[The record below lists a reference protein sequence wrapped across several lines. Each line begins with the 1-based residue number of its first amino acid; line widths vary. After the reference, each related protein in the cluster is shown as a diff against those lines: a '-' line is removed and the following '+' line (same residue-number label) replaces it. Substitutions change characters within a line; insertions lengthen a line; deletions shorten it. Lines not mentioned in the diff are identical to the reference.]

1 MINQEDYR
9 QKLKQIDGLVQKYAP
24 GSELETRVGQLKD
37 EMDRYAVKTLM
48 VGRFSA
54 GKSALLNAVLGRELL
69 AESQLPETELAAE
82 LAYSDTEY
90 IEAVSADGKATRL
103 PVDAADLIEPD
114 TCSHAVYHI
123 NSEFL
128 KKLPDIILVDMP
140 GFDSSI
146 ARHNKAILQYIGQAG
161 AYVLVVDC
169 EDGTLSQPT
178 VDFLKEI
185 RLYHSNL
192 AIVLTKCDK
201 KLPEDVAAVEAQV
214 AEVAG
219 AVFGGDIPV
228 TTLSAFDPKA
238 GERMLELLSKIDI
251 QTVFEENFRPG
262 LQELSTMLKSVISAV
277 KKGMYYDSKQI
288 ADQLEQ
294 IEREIKEIAARSK
307 TEQRKLH
314 SRLFEEA
321 YPNVLND
328 IKNALLSSSE
338 SLTEAAVSGPD
349 AFQRRVNDI
358 IRPIIVSSLN
368 VNIQMSVTHFI
379 ESADFSLGETVDS
392 GVVGEHMREVVEAIS
407 RFAHSGGG
415 EEGAKNGVQKLL
427 AVLAIAT
434 DFVAPWIEV
443 IVVLLPDIISVL
455 GKIGKKLRMEE
466 FNQKIRNQVIPQIIR
481 TLEPEMKGS
490 FLNIESRIMEELT
503 SRMNQHLQLQKETFT
518 DLSGKSARERK
529 EYEQRLADLDSDM
542 RALCSLE
549 EGLGL

>member
-1 MINQEDYR
+1 MLNKEEYR
-9 QKLKQIDGLVQKYAP
+9 QKLKQIGGLVRKYAP
-24 GSELETRVGQLKD
+24 DSELETRVGQLND
-37 EMDRYAVKTLM
+37 EMDRFAVKTLM

-54 GKSALLNAVLGRELL
+54 GKSALLNAVLERELL
-69 AESQLPETELAAE
+69 VESQLPETALAAE
-82 LAYSDTEY
+82 LAYSETEY
-90 IEAVSADGKATRL
+90 IEAVSADGKAIRL

-114 TCSHAVYHI
+114 QCSHAVYHI

-140 GFDSSI
+140 GFDSSV

-192 AIVLTKCDK
+192 AIALTKCDK

-214 AEVAG
+214 TGVAG

-228 TTLSAFDPKA
+228 TTVSAFDPKA
-238 GERMLELLSKIDI
+238 GERMLELLSKIDT
-251 QTVFEENFRPG
+251 QTVFKENFRPR
-262 LQELSTMLKSVISAV
+262 LLELSTMLKSVISAV

-288 ADQLEQ
+288 TDRLEQ
-294 IEREIKEIAARSK
+294 IERESKEIAARSK
-307 TEQRKLH
+307 TEQKRLH
-314 SRLFEEA
+314 SHLFEEA

-338 SLTEAAVSGPD
+338 SLTEAAVSGPEV
-349 AFQRRVNDI
+349 FQRRVNDI

-368 VNIQMSVTHFI
+368 INIQMSVTHFI
-379 ESADFSLGETVDS
+379 ESPEFSLGETVDS
-392 GVVGEHMREVVEAIS
+392 GVVGEHMREVVETIS

-415 EEGAKNGVQKLL
+415 EDGTRNGMQKLL
-427 AVLAIAT
+427 AILAITT

-455 GKIGKKLRMEE
+455 GKISRKLQMEE
-466 FNQKIRNQVIPQIIR
+466 LNNKIRNQVIPQIIR
-481 TLEPEMKGS
+481 TLEPEMKDS
-490 FLNIESRIMEELT
+490 FLNIESRIMDELT
-503 SRMNQHLQLQKETFT
+503 SRMNQLLQLQKETFT
-518 DLSGKSARERK
+518 ALSNESAKERQ
-529 EYEQRLADLDSDM
+529 EYEQRLADLASDM
-542 RALCSLE
+542 RSLCCLE
-549 EGLGL
+549 EE

>member
-1 MINQEDYR
+1 MLNKEEYR
-9 QKLKQIDGLVQKYAP
+9 QKLKQIGGLVRKYAP
-24 GSELETRVGQLKD
+24 DSELETRVGQLND

-54 GKSALLNAVLGRELL
+54 GKSALLNAVLERELL
-69 AESQLPETELAAE
+69 VESQLPETALAAE
-82 LAYSDTEY
+82 LAYSETEY
-90 IEAVSADGKATRL
+90 IEAVSADGKAMRL

-114 TCSHAVYHI
+114 QCSHAVYHI

-140 GFDSSI
+140 GFDSSV

-192 AIVLTKCDK
+192 AIALTKCDK

-214 AEVAG
+214 TGVAG

-228 TTLSAFDPKA
+228 TTVSAFDPKT
-238 GERMLELLSKIDI
+238 GERMLELLSKIDT
-251 QTVFEENFRPG
+251 QTVFEENFRPR
-262 LQELSTMLKSVISAV
+262 LLELSTMLKSVISAV

-288 ADQLEQ
+288 TDRLEQ
-294 IEREIKEIAARSK
+294 IERESKEIAARSK
-307 TEQRKLH
+307 TEQKRLH
-314 SRLFEEA
+314 SHLFEEA

-338 SLTEAAVSGPD
+338 SLTEAAVSGPEV
-349 AFQRRVNDI
+349 FQRRVNDI

-368 VNIQMSVTHFI
+368 INIQMSVTHFI
-379 ESADFSLGETVDS
+379 ESPEFSLGETVDS
-392 GVVGEHMREVVEAIS
+392 GVVGEHMREVVETIS

-415 EEGAKNGVQKLL
+415 EDGEKNGVQKLL
-427 AVLAIAT
+427 AILAITT

-455 GKIGKKLRMEE
+455 GKISRKLQMEE
-466 FNQKIRNQVIPQIIR
+466 LNNKIRNQVIPQIIR
-481 TLEPEMKGS
+481 TLEPEMKDS
-490 FLNIESRIMEELT
+490 FLNIESRIMDELT
-503 SRMNQHLQLQKETFT
+503 SRMNQLLQLQKETFT
-518 DLSGKSARERK
+518 ALSNESARERQQ
-529 EYEQRLADLDSDM
+529 YEQRLADLDSDM
-542 RALCSLE
+542 RALCCLE
-549 EGLGL
+549 EE

>member
-1 MINQEDYR
+1 MLNKEEYR
-9 QKLKQIDGLVQKYAP
+9 QKLKQIGGLVRKYAP
-24 GSELETRVGQLKD
+24 DSELETRVGQLND
-37 EMDRYAVKTLM
+37 EMDRFAVKTLM

-54 GKSALLNAVLGRELL
+54 GKSALLNAVLERELL
-69 AESQLPETELAAE
+69 VESQLPETALAAE
-82 LAYSDTEY
+82 LAYSETEY
-90 IEAVSADGKATRL
+90 IEAVSADGKAMRL

-114 TCSHAVYHI
+114 QCSHAVYHI

-140 GFDSSI
+140 GFDSSV

-192 AIVLTKCDK
+192 AIALTKCDK

-214 AEVAG
+214 TGVAG

-228 TTLSAFDPKA
+228 TTVSAFDPKA
-238 GERMLELLSKIDI
+238 GERMLELLSKIDT
-251 QTVFEENFRPG
+251 QTVFKENFRPR
-262 LQELSTMLKSVISAV
+262 LLELSTMLKSVISAV

-288 ADQLEQ
+288 TDRLEQ
-294 IEREIKEIAARSK
+294 IERESKEIAARSK
-307 TEQRKLH
+307 TEQKRLH
-314 SRLFEEA
+314 SHLFEEA

-338 SLTEAAVSGPD
+338 SLTEAAVSGPEV
-349 AFQRRVNDI
+349 FQRRVNDI

-368 VNIQMSVTHFI
+368 INIQMSVTHFI
-379 ESADFSLGETVDS
+379 ESPEFSLGETVDS
-392 GVVGEHMREVVEAIS
+392 GVVGEHMREVVETIS

-415 EEGAKNGVQKLL
+415 EDGTRNGMQKLL
-427 AVLAIAT
+427 AILAITT

-455 GKIGKKLRMEE
+455 GKISRKLQMEE
-466 FNQKIRNQVIPQIIR
+466 LNNKIRNQVIPQIIR
-481 TLEPEMKGS
+481 TLEPEMKDS
-490 FLNIESRIMEELT
+490 FLNIESRIMDELT
-503 SRMNQHLQLQKETFT
+503 SRMNQLLQLQKETFT
-518 DLSGKSARERK
+518 ALSNESAKERQ
-529 EYEQRLADLDSDM
+529 EYEQRLADLASDM
-542 RALCSLE
+542 RSLCCLE
-549 EGLGL
+549 EE

>member
-1 MINQEDYR
+1 MLNKEEYR
-9 QKLKQIDGLVQKYAP
+9 QKLKQIGGLVRKYAP
-24 GSELETRVGQLKD
+24 DSELETRVGQLND
-37 EMDRYAVKTLM
+37 EMDRFAVKTLM

-54 GKSALLNAVLGRELL
+54 GKSALLNAVLERELL
-69 AESQLPETELAAE
+69 VESQLPETALAAE
-82 LAYSDTEY
+82 LAYSETEY
-90 IEAVSADGKATRL
+90 IEAVSADGKAMRL

-114 TCSHAVYHI
+114 QCSHAVYHI

-140 GFDSSI
+140 GFDSSV

-192 AIVLTKCDK
+192 AIALTKCDK

-214 AEVAG
+214 TGVAG

-228 TTLSAFDPKA
+228 TTVSAFDPKA
-238 GERMLELLSKIDI
+238 GERMLELLSKIDT
-251 QTVFEENFRPG
+251 QTVFKENFRPR
-262 LQELSTMLKSVISAV
+262 LLELSTMLKSVISAV

-288 ADQLEQ
+288 TDRLEQ
-294 IEREIKEIAARSK
+294 IERESKEIAARSK
-307 TEQRKLH
+307 TEQKRLH
-314 SRLFEEA
+314 SHLFEEA

-328 IKNALLSSSE
+328 IKNTLLSSSE
-338 SLTEAAVSGPD
+338 SLTEAAVSGPEV
-349 AFQRRVNDI
+349 FQRRVNDI

-368 VNIQMSVTHFI
+368 INIQMSVTHFI
-379 ESADFSLGETVDS
+379 ESPEFSLGETVDS
-392 GVVGEHMREVVEAIS
+392 GVVGEHMREVVETIS

-415 EEGAKNGVQKLL
+415 EDGTRNGMQKLL
-427 AVLAIAT
+427 AILAITT

-455 GKIGKKLRMEE
+455 GKISRKLQMEE
-466 FNQKIRNQVIPQIIR
+466 LNNKIRNQVIPQIIR
-481 TLEPEMKGS
+481 TLEPEMKDS
-490 FLNIESRIMEELT
+490 FLNIESRIMDELT
-503 SRMNQHLQLQKETFT
+503 SRMNQLLQLQKETFT
-518 DLSGKSARERK
+518 ALSNESAKERQ
-529 EYEQRLADLDSDM
+529 EYEQRLADLASDM
-542 RALCSLE
+542 RSLCCLE
-549 EGLGL
+549 EE